1 MEGERERGRE
11 GERERERERKREN
24 LMAIVQCEDTGAFC
38 LKTEGKP
45 TLSKRNEDNEEKIEL
60 QLKIERKRE

>member
-1 MEGERERGRE
+1 
-11 GERERERERKREN
+11 
-24 LMAIVQCEDTGAFC
+24 MAIVQCEDTGAFC

-60 QLKIERKRE
+60 QWKIERERE